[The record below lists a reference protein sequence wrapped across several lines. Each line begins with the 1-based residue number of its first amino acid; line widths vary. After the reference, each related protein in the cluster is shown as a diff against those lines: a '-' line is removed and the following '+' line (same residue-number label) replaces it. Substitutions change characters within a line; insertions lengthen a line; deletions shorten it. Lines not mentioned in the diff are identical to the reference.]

1 FLFSSLRGKRPGSLA
16 PFSTSCTSQL
26 SMSSCSAPSLATKSA
41 SAAGITTAPSSSA
54 TTMSPGKIAQP
65 PQPIGSFQPT
75 KVSWLTEAGAA
86 TPAHQTG
93 RPVAVTPCLSRIT
106 PSVISAPTP
115 RLTMRMH
122 KMSPKM
128 PAPVTPMASATTTQF
143 SGMAS
148 IALRVE
154 IGFDQLSGVARSSRT
169 GTKRSVKAR
178 PTTRLPASPNGMAPA
193 IQERRMPFFS
203 SMVVMVPVVT
213 LASVWIVDVIDS
225 SGGFQAEPLVAAA
238 QIGDE
243 WGGQQHHPE
252 LADDLAEQEV
262 ERAESKPQEHDR
274 IDDKSDRTGGE
285 HRQNKAAAG
294 ERGIDREIGKFGQQ
308 ERRRRGDHQRGRRQ
322 RRRNHST
329 DDDGSNTEFDAY

>member
-1 FLFSSLRGKRPGSLA
+1 
-16 PFSTSCTSQL
+16 
-26 SMSSCSAPSLATKSA
+26 MSSCSAPSLATKSA
-41 SAAGITTAPSSSA
+41 STAGITTAPSSSA
-54 TTMSPGKIAQP
+54 TMISLGKIAQP

-93 RPVAVTPCLSRIT
+93 RPVAMTPCLSRIT
-106 PSVISAPTP
+106 PSVISALTP

-128 PAPVTPMASATTTQF
+128 PAPSTPMASATTTQF

-148 IALRVE
+148 MALRVE

-169 GTKRSVKAR
+169 GTKRSVKAG
-178 PTTRLPASPNGMAPA
+178 PTTRLPENPNGMAPA

-213 LASVWIVDVIDS
+213 LASVSSVEVIFDS
-225 SGGFQAEPLVAAA
+225 SGGFEAEPLVAAA

-243 WGGQQHHPE
+243 RGGEQHHPE
-252 LADDLAEQEV
+252 LADDLAAQEV
-262 ERAESKPQEHDR
+262 ERAEGKPQEHDR
-274 IDDKSDRTGGE
+274 VDDQPKHAGRQHGE
-285 HRQNKAAAG
+285 HQPAAG
-294 ERGIDREIGKFGQQ
+294 ERGIDREIGEF
-308 ERRRRGDHQRGRRQ
+308 RQ
-322 RRRNHST
+322 
-329 DDDGSNTEFDAY
+329 

>member
-1 FLFSSLRGKRPGSLA
+1 
-16 PFSTSCTSQL
+16 
-26 SMSSCSAPSLATKSA
+26 M
-41 SAAGITTAPSSSA
+41 
-54 TTMSPGKIAQP
+54 MSPGKIAQP

-93 RPVAVTPCLSRIT
+93 RPVASTPCLSRIT
-106 PSVISAPTP
+106 PSVISAVTP

-122 KMSPKM
+122 RMSPKM

-169 GTKRSVKAR
+169 GTKRSVKAG
-178 PTTRLPASPNGMAPA
+178 PTTRLPEKPNGMAPA

-213 LASVWIVDVIDS
+213 LRSVSSVD
-225 SGGFQAEPLVAAA
+225 G
-238 QIGDE
+238 
-243 WGGQQHHPE
+243 H
-252 LADDLAEQEV
+252 
-262 ERAESKPQEHDR
+262 
-274 IDDKSDRTGGE
+274 
-285 HRQNKAAAG
+285 
-294 ERGIDREIGKFGQQ
+294 
-308 ERRRRGDHQRGRRQ
+308 
-322 RRRNHST
+322 
-329 DDDGSNTEFDAY
+329 